1 MKTEKEL
8 IDFGNEIYKNI
19 PNLVKMKQKYLL
31 FVAKQ
36 TLSTIMFVL
45 EDYSLWDIN
54 RISFE

>member
-1 MKTEKEL
+1 MKTKKEL
-8 IDFGNEIYKNI
+8 KDYGNEIYKNI
-19 PNLVKMKQKYLL
+19 PNLVKMNQKHLF

-45 EDYSLWDIN
+45 EDYSLWDLN

>member
-8 IDFGNEIYKNI
+8 IERGNEIYKNI
-19 PNLVKMKQKYLL
+19 PNLVKKKQKHLI
-31 FVAKQ
+31 FVAKL

-45 EDYSLWDIN
+45 EDYSLWDLN